1 MGSVFE
7 FPPALIMMVMLA
19 FPLRFLVQ
27 KRQQDRRWKIT
38 QRRKTN
44 TLDTKQ
50 TEAPPPSP
58 AMEKRLAGLRAK
70 MHQQDLDAF
79 LVLIDANRRYLSGYS
94 SEDGQFDETAGALL
108 ITAEAALLATDSRYD
123 LEARQEA
130 QGFETVCYRKSLY
143 EALPQL
149 FRQVAAR
156 RVGFESARMSVKH
169 HQELTGQLQKEASPV
184 ALVAEE
190 GLVEA
195 LRACKDPAEI
205 AMTRRAVACAETAFR
220 ELCAW
225 MRPGMTES
233 AVARRLEDLM
243 RTGGAEGPSF
253 PIIVAAGPN
262 SAKPHAV
269 PGDRP
274 IETGEPVLLDWG
286 ARVDGYCSDI
296 SRTVVF
302 GPPDEQFVKLYGVV
316 REAQAAGVA
325 ALRSGAHGQGVDA
338 IARRIIQEAG
348 FGDHFGH
355 SLGHGT
361 GLMIHEA
368 PRLSPHSDDTLEAGM
383 VVTVEPGIYLP
394 DWGGIRLE
402 NQAVVKTN
410 GAGILNTL
418 DLDAYR
424 LPPA

>member
-1 MGSVFE
+1 LNAKESEV
-7 FPPALIMMVMLA
+7 PPPVPA
-19 FPLRFLVQ
+19 VQ
-27 KRQQDRRWKIT
+27 KRLARLR
-38 QRRKTN
+38 
-44 TLDTKQ
+44 TKML
-50 TEAPPPSP
+50 E
-58 AMEKRLAGLRAK
+58 
-70 MHQQDLDAF
+70 QDLDAF

-123 LEARQEA
+123 LQARQEA

-149 FRQVAAR
+149 FRQAGAR

-169 HQELTGQLQKEASPV
+169 HQELAAQLRQEASAV
-184 ALVAEE
+184 ELVARE
-190 GLVEA
+190 GLVES
-195 LRACKDPAEI
+195 LRACKDAEEI
-205 AMTRRAVACAETAFR
+205 AVTQQAVACAETAFR
-220 ELCAW
+220 ALCEW

-243 RTGGAEGPSF
+243 RSGGAEGPSF
-253 PIIVAAGPN
+253 PSIVAAGPN

-274 IETGEPVLLDWG
+274 IKTGEPVLLDWG

-302 GPPDEQFVKLYGVV
+302 GPPDDQFVKLYGVV

-325 ALRSGAHGQGVDA
+325 ALRSGAHGQAVDA
-338 IARRIIQEAG
+338 AARRVIQEAG
-348 FGDHFGH
+348 FADHFGH

-368 PRLSPHSDDTLEAGM
+368 PRLSPHSDDTLAEGM
-383 VVTVEPGIYLP
+383 IVTVEPGIYLP
-394 DWGGIRLE
+394 EWGGIRLE
-402 NQAVVKTN
+402 NQAVVETS
-410 GAGILNTL
+410 GAGILNSL
-418 DLDAYR
+418 DLDAFS